1 MKTNEIADQLARLIL
16 FLIGLVICLGGY
28 EVALRMFGILIII
41 KAIGS
46 ELKHEQ
52 NED

>member
-16 FLIGLVICLGGY
+16 FLIGGIICLGGY
-28 EVALRMFGILIII
+28 EVALRMFGVLIII
-41 KAIGS
+41 KAIGH

-52 NED
+52 NEN

>member
-1 MKTNEIADQLARLIL
+1 MKTKEIADSLARVVL
-16 FLIGLVICLGGY
+16 FTIGGIICLGGY
-28 EVALRMFGILIII
+28 EVALRMFGVLIII

-52 NED
+52 NEN

>member
-16 FLIGLVICLGGY
+16 FLIGGVICLGGY
-28 EVALRMFGILIII
+28 EIALRMFGVLIII

-46 ELKHEQ
+46 ELKK
-52 NED
+52 NENEN